1 MSQTMKFYAK
11 SAAAWL
17 EAMKQ
22 TVIDENDD

>member
-11 SAAAWL
+11 RAVAWL

>member
-11 SAAAWL
+11 RAVAWL
-17 EAMKQ
+17 EAMRQ